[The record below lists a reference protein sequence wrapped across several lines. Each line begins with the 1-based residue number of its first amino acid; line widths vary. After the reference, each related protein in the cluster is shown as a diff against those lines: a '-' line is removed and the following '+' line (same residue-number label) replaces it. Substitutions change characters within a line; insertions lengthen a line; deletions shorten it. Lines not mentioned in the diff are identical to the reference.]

1 MTFMILLI
9 ESENITNISS
19 QELRFLY
26 YIAVSYKQPNLIIIN
41 HQHLLCKQM
50 IYLHSRGEMVHSLLT
65 SLSRNGLTCPTITAF

>member
-26 YIAVSYKQPNLIIIN
+26 YIALSYKQPNLIIIN

-50 IYLHSRGEMVHSLLT
+50 IYLHSRVRWCIFCKHHSVEMVLLA
-65 SLSRNGLTCPTITAF
+65 LP